1 MDKEGKSA
9 KLTTQETEAKI
20 YEWLA
25 PWLIRMLKFKQ
36 NLGFVRSNL
45 EWYESNSNHTIDT
58 EWLRRINR
66 IIWVGNMC
74 RQEDEYL
81 KKSMDDYLDQITVV
95 LKQTEA
101 THIQKT
107 KCVVR
112 ACLLA
117 YRHAVNNNRGW
128 SDAYWMT
135 DGELEDLACS
145 AVFGRLESWLSK
157 DSTTHRTIEEFAK
170 YGFGGET
177 VASDHED
184 PYENRKA
191 KLWDAYIKY
200 EDLYRKGQM
209 QKKQLSLYTHPV
221 AYKRGGKRKLDLIEL
236 AWCEAWRL
244 NDAGILKILFTQKTL
259 ANRKSMH
266 DAKQNEQLRQAMNN
280 YAQFVERVAESC
292 LDQGKTEQYKAYV
305 ANCCLIRRLESNY
318 HFGLAGHLAS
328 YVVEHGIGSDVYDNR
343 LLDVYVSAHKDEE
356 WMPILSSNLLDK
368 NGRRQYDW
376 ISYPMRALWS
386 DDLVTQIMETK
397 DEKQAGILG
406 DKEMM
411 RRYAA
416 DYARA
421 FSEICDRKEN
431 WSWSEN
437 DFYEAAMFLKNEYRF
452 LGRLDI
458 WELPETDGGKQ
469 QKAEERVQRFLDC
482 YFAYYRFRY
491 DDEENQV
498 KQNIDLMCQQPA
510 KKRRSAKKGKT
521 CKRT

>member
-1 MDKEGKSA
+1 
-9 KLTTQETEAKI
+9 
-20 YEWLA
+20 
-25 PWLIRMLKFKQ
+25 
-36 NLGFVRSNL
+36 
-45 EWYESNSNHTIDT
+45 
-58 EWLRRINR
+58 
-66 IIWVGNMC
+66 
-74 RQEDEYL
+74 
-81 KKSMDDYLDQITVV
+81 
-95 LKQTEA
+95 
-101 THIQKT
+101 
-107 KCVVR
+107 
-112 ACLLA
+112 
-117 YRHAVNNNRGW
+117 
-128 SDAYWMT
+128 
-135 DGELEDLACS
+135 
-145 AVFGRLESWLSK
+145 
-157 DSTTHRTIEEFAK
+157 
-170 YGFGGET
+170 
-177 VASDHED
+177 
-184 PYENRKA
+184 
-191 KLWDAYIKY
+191 
-200 EDLYRKGQM
+200 
-209 QKKQLSLYTHPV
+209 
-221 AYKRGGKRKLDLIEL
+221 
-236 AWCEAWRL
+236 
-244 NDAGILKILFTQKTL
+244 
-259 ANRKSMH
+259 
-266 DAKQNEQLRQAMNN
+266 
-280 YAQFVERVAESC
+280 
-292 LDQGKTEQYKAYV
+292 
-305 ANCCLIRRLESNY
+305 
-318 HFGLAGHLAS
+318 
-328 YVVEHGIGSDVYDNR
+328 
-343 LLDVYVSAHKDEE
+343 
-356 WMPILSSNLLDK
+356 MPILSSNLLDK